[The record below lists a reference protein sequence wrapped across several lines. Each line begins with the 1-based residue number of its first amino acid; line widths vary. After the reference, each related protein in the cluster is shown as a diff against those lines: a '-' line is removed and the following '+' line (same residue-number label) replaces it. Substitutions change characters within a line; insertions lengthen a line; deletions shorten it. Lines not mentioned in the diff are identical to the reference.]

1 MQLNCGIR
9 SCGVPLTLGAKSR
22 GLGLCTS
29 CRNLLAGR
37 LASLPRLYQAC
48 EQALEVQ
55 RQHPIRV
62 VRGRRSTGICLDDQT
77 MAVRSDT
84 KRVLSSWC
92 EMVVDEH
99 GVTGPS
105 SLDAEILTSFL
116 GAHLNWLAT
125 HAAAADFAD
134 EIAALAADVK
144 QVLNPVQ
151 VQTIDL
157 APCTRDGC
165 SQTVRASISTVN
177 QHSVPQVR
185 CDAGHTWQPRQWL
198 DLRHLLDLTA
208 CNVSAWRITP

>member
-1 MQLNCGIR
+1 MQQDCGIR
-9 SCGVPLTLGAKSR
+9 GCGAPLTLGAKSR
-22 GLGLCTS
+22 GLRLCAS
-29 CRNLLAGR
+29 CRNLLTGR
-37 LASLPRLYQAC
+37 LISLPRLYQAC

-55 RQHPIRV
+55 RLHPIRV

-77 MAVRSDT
+77 VAVRSDT
-84 KRVLSSWC
+84 RRVLSSWC

-105 SLDAEILTSFL
+105 SLDVKALTSFL

-125 HAAAADFAD
+125 HTAAADFAD

-151 VQTIDL
+151 VRTIDL
-157 APCTRDGC
+157 APCDRDGC
-165 SQTVRASISTVN
+165 GLMVRASVNTVN
-177 QHSVPQVR
+177 QRSVPQVR

-198 DLRHLLDLTA
+198 GLRHQPDLTSRG
-208 CNVSAWRITP
+208 VPG